1 MNDSSAPEPDG
12 PGDPTPPSDDAPELD
27 LSGSSRPAPATP
39 ARPRRRAG
47 WPAWLKAAIAAA
59 VVLLGVAGTIA
70 YRRYQEHR
78 IVAISVSRA
87 EQLVRADSWL
97 GYHEAAALL
106 GVRAARLDPVEAG
119 ALRALALAMLAL
131 DYRDD
136 AAVAEANVALL
147 EPNRAAQVPPA
158 AQLAVAALAL
168 RDGRAGT
175 AMDYLSRASETASSQ
190 VLAARVALMAG
201 NSAMAGEALDRA
213 LSVDGRLP
221 AALAL
226 KGDLL
231 RRAGRGREARDAY
244 AAALTGS
251 AEALEAGL
259 AGSTARAGATAPHA
273 RAALGLGKLALSR
286 DGTETE
292 AAAALARLVGDGTGT
307 PQVERVRAALQLA
320 ALQGRAGD
328 RTGSAATLARTALE
342 GELRAWADRASGQLE
357 SQKGRYRVPD
367 GTPAA
372 LVSASDDDPYVP
384 PPPPPKPEAA
394 PAPPALHGFKV
405 HPAPVRKPARAAAVK
420 KPAAK
425 APTRKQAV
433 KAKPTPSR
441 TGATLPRRDSKPA
454 QTDR

>member
-12 PGDPTPPSDDAPELD
+12 PGDPSSPTDDHPELD
-27 LSGSSRPAPATP
+27 LSGSAQPATAPP
-39 ARPRRRAG
+39 ARPRRGG
-47 WPAWLKAAIAAA
+47 WPLWLKVAIAGA
-59 VVLLGVAGTIA
+59 VVLFGISGTLA
-70 YRRYQEHR
+70 YRRYQERR

-106 GVRAARLDPVEAG
+106 AVRAARLDPVEAG
-119 ALRALALAMLAL
+119 ALRAFAAAMLAL

-136 AAVAEANVALL
+136 AAATDANATLL
-147 EPNRAAQVPPA
+147 EPSRASQVPPP

-175 AMDYLSRASETASSQ
+175 AMDYLSRASETALSQ

-201 NSAMAGEALDRA
+201 NSAMAVEAVDRA
-213 LSVDGRLP
+213 LAIDSRLP

-244 AAALTGS
+244 AAALKGS
-251 AEALEAGL
+251 ADALEVGL
-259 AGSTARAGATAPHA
+259 AGSSARAGATAPHA
-273 RAALGLGKLALSR
+273 RSALGLGKLALSR
-286 DGTETE
+286 EGPETE
-292 AAAALARLVGDGTGT
+292 AAAALSRLVDDAAGT

-328 RTGSAATLARTALE
+328 RSGAGATLARTGLE
-342 GELRAWADRASGQLE
+342 GDLRSWADRASAQME

-384 PPPPPKPEAA
+384 PPPPPRAEPA
-394 PAPPALHGFKV
+394 PARPPLHGFKV
-405 HPAPVRKPARAAAVK
+405 HPAPARKPARASTAKQPARKAAAK
-420 KPAAK
+420 KPPPK
-425 APTRKQAV
+425 A
-433 KAKPTPSR
+433 KAKP
-441 TGATLPRRDSKPA
+441 APR
-454 QTDR
+454 